1 MSEEGKLSIG
11 LISCSGEAC
20 PEGTISRLA
29 TQKVLRSIRQG
40 YNFVTICLP
49 LFMAGGEEER
59 NFARNYPTITID
71 GCAKYCALKAT
82 EALSGPVSGKV
93 VVTDLIAGEESGE
106 GMLSTRELT
115 AAQKAMVDQ
124 VAAAILAQVDKIKRE
139 G

>member
-1 MSEEGKLSIG
+1 MSEEGRLSVG

-20 PEGTISRLA
+20 PGGTISRLA
-29 TQKVLRSIRQG
+29 TQKVLRSIRPG

-59 NFARNYPTITID
+59 NFARDYPTITID
-71 GCAKYCALKAT
+71 GCEKCCALKAT

-93 VVTDLIAGEESGE
+93 VVTDLIAKEDIGE
-106 GMLSTRELT
+106 GPLSIRELT
-115 AAQKAMVDQ
+115 GEQKAMVDR
-124 VAAAILAQVDKIKRE
+124 VTAAILELVTKIKQE

>member
-1 MSEEGKLSIG
+1 MSEEGKISIG

-29 TQKVLRSIRQG
+29 TQKVLRSIRPG

-71 GCAKYCALKAT
+71 GCEKCCALKAT

-93 VVTDLIAGEESGE
+93 VVTDLIAGEKLGE
-106 GMLSTRELT
+106 GTLSTGELT
-115 AAQKAMVDQ
+115 AEQKAMVDQ
-124 VAAAILAQVDKIKRE
+124 VAAAILEQVDKIKRE

>member
-1 MSEEGKLSIG
+1 MSEEGRLSVG

-20 PEGTISRLA
+20 PGGTISRLA
-29 TQKVLRSIRQG
+29 TQKVLRSIRPG

-59 NFARNYPTITID
+59 NFARDYPTITID
-71 GCAKYCALKAT
+71 GCEKCCALKAT

-93 VVTDLIAGEESGE
+93 VVTDLIAKEDIGE
-106 GMLSTRELT
+106 GTLSIRELT
-115 AAQKAMVDQ
+115 GEQKAMVDH
-124 VAAAILAQVDKIKRE
+124 VAAAILEQVTKIKQE